1 MRYDADTS
9 MSESRRLT
17 RRPVLKAGVVLAGA
31 AGVGYALRRSIV
43 ARLDRWTR
51 RADFAA
57 TPPLV
62 PHDPERDRSRIA
74 VARDGAPGDNVDA
87 ALAKL
92 GGIERFVGARDVV
105 LVKVSAQWWN
115 QGMTNVA
122 AARRLIERVLA
133 RPGFAG
139 EVIVF
144 ENTHFRLADG
154 SGLSRAWT
162 RPSERNVD
170 VPGWTRLGDLIPH
183 FAALGAPVSFVGLV
197 DGGPSA
203 LAGDHWF
210 DPRHEHGVYG
220 GDGRGPIA
228 DGEQRDGYYWDFTE
242 TFSLPRSLV
251 ASARTPLTWPVF
263 TSPRSGLTVDLRRGL
278 FQRNT
283 GGGRT
288 AVAYRKLTWIN
299 MTTCNE
305 HAATGITAACKSPM
319 GLVDMSAGSLGT
331 DPRARGYQSV
341 HYFGSPNA
349 SWRMAGPL
357 ADFAKKVRAPDLYLT
372 VAEWISITPPGP
384 WDTERRDIRLDEAS
398 ARRARTVVAGSDPVA
413 IDTYCARNLLMP
425 SGGAR
430 REMWDL
436 DDPSSFAVKFLRYY
450 RQVAGRGTM
459 DPSLIEVV

>member
-1 MRYDADTS
+1 

-17 RRPVLKAGVVLAGA
+17 RRPLLKAGAVLTGTA
-31 AGVGYALRRSIV
+31 AIGYALRRSVV

-57 TPPLV
+57 TPPLL
-62 PHDPERDRSRIA
+62 PHDPARDRSRIA
-74 VARDGAPGDNVDA
+74 AARGGAPGDNVDT

-122 AARRLIERVLA
+122 ATRRLIERVLA

-162 RPSERNVD
+162 RPSDRNVD

-183 FAALGAPVSFVGLV
+183 FVALGAPVSFVGLV

-228 DGEQRDGYYWDFTE
+228 DGEARDGYHWDFSE

-251 ASARTPLTWPVF
+251 ASSRTPLTWPVF
-263 TSPRSGLTVDLRRGL
+263 TSPGSGLTVDLRHGL
-278 FQRNT
+278 FQKDAS
-283 GGGRT
+283 GSRT
-288 AVAYRKLTWIN
+288 AVADRKLTWIN

-331 DPRARGYQSV
+331 HPRARGYQSL
-341 HYFGSPNA
+341 HYFGSPGA

-357 ADFAKKVRAPDLYLT
+357 AHFTNKVRAPDLYLT

-384 WDTERRDIRLDEAS
+384 WDPERQDIRLEEAS
-398 ARRARTVVAGSDPVA
+398 ARRARTVVAGTDPVA

-425 SGGAR
+425 AGGAR
-430 REMWDL
+430 RDMWDL

-459 DPSLIEVV
+459 DPSLIEVA